1 MSVFLLGGSAA
12 FDSAAEA
19 FTPSAGGSAAT
30 IALLLQGG
38 PNWEKY
44 VAQYVEPWLQR
55 GVTRYH
61 AIVPREDGTLDVE
74 AAATRLR
81 AASGI
86 FIGGGHTPTYLRL
99 YATEPLR
106 SIIRERYQQGV
117 PYAGMSA
124 GALIA
129 PQICAIPPDDTG
141 ERSVRLASGLGLIED
156 CVIGV
161 HFTASNALPH
171 VLEAMAQTQTA
182 TGWGINDDACAV
194 FEDGQFKRALG
205 GSVFEIRMR
214 DFRVRTYQITEHSP
228 WRWTAEPGRASPAEK
243 SD

>member
-1 MSVFLLGGSAA
+1 MTCRLFLLSGSAA
-12 FDSAAEA
+12 FDATAEA
-19 FTPSAGGSAAT
+19 FIPAAGGSAAT

-86 FIGGGHTPTYLRL
+86 FVGGGHTPTYHRL

-106 SIIRERYQQGV
+106 SIIGERCQQGI

-129 PQICAIPPDDTG
+129 PKICAIPPDDTG
-141 ERSVRLASGLGLIED
+141 EQSVRLASGLGLIED
-156 CVIGV
+156 CVISV
-161 HFTASNALPH
+161 HFGASKALPH
-171 VLEAMAQTQTA
+171 MLEAMAQTQTA

-205 GSVFEIRMR
+205 GSVFEIRMTN
-214 DFRVRTYQITEHSP
+214 FRVCTYQITERCPS
-228 WRWTAEPGRASPAEK
+228 R
-243 SD
+243 